1 MGEPPLESRN
11 GTPPVQLS
19 DSPIMAEMWRHYGN
33 KEAIMRNSLKL
44 LAPISLIAA
53 LVACSEANEDAAT
66 EEFATAEDEY
76 APSPVEEAE
85 AAADAA
91 EDAVAEI
98 ASPPAQ
104 ADRSAG
110 GEDAP
115 PLPSSQIPVSL
126 PKMAYVMNYGFRLA
140 GESIGTLQQ
149 QHADM
154 CEAQGPYSCRIISM
168 TRTGDEEDEIVGE
181 LQLAVASDKARGFG
195 ALLSAAAAQA
205 DAEEFR
211 ADIQGED
218 LSKSIVD
225 TEARVRSRIAL
236 RDRLMEVL
244 RTRNGKVEELVE
256 AERQV
261 AAVNEEIDQAQSWLR
276 EQQGRVAFSRMTL
289 SYESATPGG
298 SFLKPVEGAIGSL
311 GSIFGMLAAVLIV
324 LGSLALPVLG
334 GILGIRALR
343 RRLGTEAA

>member
-1 MGEPPLESRN
+1 
-11 GTPPVQLS
+11 
-19 DSPIMAEMWRHYGN
+19 
-33 KEAIMRNSLKL
+33 MRKSLIL
-44 LAPISLIAA
+44 LAPVSLIALA
-53 LVACSEANEDAAT
+53 ACSENAADESSYGNASYEEAAT
-66 EEFATAEDEY
+66 EAGAATQD
-76 APSPVEEAE
+76 

-91 EDAVAEI
+91 APADVATE
-98 ASPPAQ
+98 AATGESAFPTLPARP
-104 ADRSAG
+104 D
-110 GEDAP
+110 
-115 PLPSSQIPVSL
+115 IPVTL
-126 PKMAYVMNYGFRLA
+126 PRMAYAFDYGFRLA
-140 GESIGTLQQ
+140 GEAIGPLQQ

-154 CEAQGPYSCRIISM
+154 CEAQGPYTCRIVSM
-168 TRTGDEEDEIVGE
+168 TRTGEDEDEIRGQ
-181 LQLAVASDKARGFG
+181 LQLEVASDKARGFG

-205 DAEEFR
+205 EAEEFR

-289 SYESATPGG
+289 NYESATPGG
-298 SFLKPVEGAIGSL
+298 SFLKPIEGVVGSL
-311 GSIFGMLAAVLIV
+311 GSIFGVIVAGLILVLALLGPLVLAVL
-324 LGSLALPVLG
+324 
-334 GILGIRALR
+334 GIKRLQR
-343 RRLGTEAA
+343 RQGEAAAEA

>member
-1 MGEPPLESRN
+1 
-11 GTPPVQLS
+11 
-19 DSPIMAEMWRHYGN
+19 
-33 KEAIMRNSLKL
+33 MRNSLKL
-44 LAPISLIAA
+44 LAPISLIVA
-53 LVACSEANEDAAT
+53 LAACSEADEEAAT
-66 EEFATAEDEY
+66 EEYATAESEY
-76 APSPVEEAE
+76 PPSAIEEAE

-98 ASPPAQ
+98 ASPPTQ
-104 ADRSAG
+104 AGRSAG
-110 GEDAP
+110 GENAP
-115 PLPSSQIPVSL
+115 PVSSSQIPVSL

-140 GESIGTLQQ
+140 GEAIAPLQQ

-168 TRTGDEEDEIVGE
+168 TRTGDDEDEIAGE

-244 RTRNGKVEELVE
+244 RTRNGKVEELIE

-289 SYESATPGG
+289 TYESATPGG
-298 SFLKPVEGAIGSL
+298 SFLRPIEGVVGSL
-311 GSIFGMLAAVLIV
+311 GSIFGMMAAALILMLAVAGPLV
-324 LGSLALPVLG
+324 LGL
-334 GILGIRALR
+334 LGIKRLQRRAA
-343 RRLGTEAA
+343 GAEA

>member
-1 MGEPPLESRN
+1 
-11 GTPPVQLS
+11 
-19 DSPIMAEMWRHYGN
+19 
-33 KEAIMRNSLKL
+33 MRNSLKL

-53 LVACSEANEDAAT
+53 LAACSEANEESASNAEMTQYTVEGPVVDVAAPAET
-66 EEFATAEDEY
+66 AVEAGPAED
-76 APSPVEEAE
+76 S
-85 AAADAA
+85 
-91 EDAVAEI
+91 I
-98 ASPPAQ
+98 AMLP
-104 ADRSAG
+104 DRPG
-110 GEDAP
+110 
-115 PLPSSQIPVSL
+115 IPVSL
-126 PKMAYVMNYGFRLA
+126 PQMAYVLSYGFRLA
-140 GESIGTLQQ
+140 GDEIPTLQQ

-154 CEAQGPYSCRIISM
+154 CEAQGPYSCRIVSM
-168 TRTGDEEDEIVGE
+168 TRTGDDEDEIAGE

-218 LSKSIVD
+218 VSKSIVD
-225 TEARVRSRIAL
+225 TEARVRSRIVL

-244 RTRNGKVEELVE
+244 RTRRGKVEELVE

-298 SFLKPVEGAIGSL
+298 SFLKPIEGAIGSL
-311 GSIFGMLAAVLIV
+311 GSIFGMLLAFLIV
-324 LGSLALPVLG
+324 VGAVVGPVVLAV
-334 GILGIRALR
+334 LGIRHLGR
-343 RRLGTEAA
+343 RANAGASGAEA

>member
-1 MGEPPLESRN
+1 MC
-11 GTPPVQLS
+11 
-19 DSPIMAEMWRHYGN
+19 
-33 KEAIMRNSLKL
+33 NSLRL
-44 LAPISLIAA
+44 LAPISLIVA
-53 LVACSEANEDAAT
+53 LAACSNEESA
-66 EEFATAEDEY
+66 EESAVGGEY
-76 APSPVEEAE
+76 EPASVEEAG

-91 EDAVAEI
+91 QDAVAEM
-98 ASPPAQ
+98 ALPPPTQ
-104 ADRSAG
+104 ANRSAG

-115 PLPSSQIPVSL
+115 PMPSSQIPVSL

-140 GESIGTLQQ
+140 GDEIATLQQ

-168 TRTGDEEDEIVGE
+168 TRTGDDEDEIAGE

-218 LSKSIVD
+218 VSKSIVD

-244 RTRNGKVEELVE
+244 RTRRGKVEELVE

-311 GSIFGMLAAVLIV
+311 GSIFGMLLAFLIV
-324 LGSLALPVLG
+324 VGAVVGPVVLG
-334 GILGIRALR
+334 VLGVRQLGRRANAR
-343 RRLGTEAA
+343 AGGAEA